1 MADPPRDR
9 GRGQGHSTRQDDQQ
23 TDLHDNRDLGTAVR
37 DTGHVHA
44 GPQGWPE
51 SGPSTTGHPTITES
65 KTFTARLQGSH
76 NQRTAKNHVNNIKIY
91 FSTVATSRVNP
102 PTDL

>member
-37 DTGHVHA
+37 DTGHVHDE
-44 GPQGWPE
+44 PQRCSE
-51 SGPSTTGHPTITES
+51 SGPSTTGHLTIAES
-65 KTFTARLQGSH
+65 ETFTACL
-76 NQRTAKNHVNNIKIY
+76 
-91 FSTVATSRVNP
+91 
-102 PTDL
+102 